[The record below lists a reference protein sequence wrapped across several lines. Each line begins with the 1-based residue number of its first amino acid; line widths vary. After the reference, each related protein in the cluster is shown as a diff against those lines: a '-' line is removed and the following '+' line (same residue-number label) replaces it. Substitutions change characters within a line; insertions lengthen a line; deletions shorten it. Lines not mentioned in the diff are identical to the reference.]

1 MAAAVKKF
9 HEVKDDYSLV
19 TRELE
24 SLVFSL
30 RLKGR
35 GKEMIEV
42 SKLYVD
48 EYPESVKAHR
58 KLGDLYLRMANQEK
72 AVMSYE
78 KVLELDPDNAEVIE
92 ILKKIEK

>member
-1 MAAAVKKF
+1 
-9 HEVKDDYSLV
+9 
-19 TRELE
+19 
-24 SLVFSL
+24 
-30 RLKGR
+30 
-35 GKEMIEV
+35 MIEV

-48 EYPESVKAHR
+48 EYPESARAHR